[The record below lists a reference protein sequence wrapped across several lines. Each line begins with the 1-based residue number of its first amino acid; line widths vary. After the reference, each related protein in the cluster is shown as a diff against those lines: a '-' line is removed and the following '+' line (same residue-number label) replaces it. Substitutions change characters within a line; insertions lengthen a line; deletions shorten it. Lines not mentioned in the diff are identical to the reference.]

1 MITPLSTPTTHAPTI
16 AGAARSNRR
25 ASLATGNDSVRF
37 GGCNP
42 VSRLLPKNLSGL
54 WQPLKQLMNDPNDG
68 RVIKGF
74 VYKYG
79 LPAAVTAGNLAIPGG
94 MCLYPIIGL
103 PLSIW
108 LSRKGSKILKAGL
121 DSGLN
126 NAKRTPFHR
135 LSDVLETILDPQHDR
150 DPKTTVT
157 TYNEAMD
164 GVVNHVK
171 ANNTGSQNIKA
182 SQWDTLK
189 NALKMKE
196 GSKRRLLMEKF
207 IGARKHYKTSW
218 AGRRMLQMA
227 KLGRR
232 FPFIRPMAAIA
243 NLAFV
248 ALKWKKI

>member
-1 MITPLSTPTTHAPTI
+1 MIPSTIAPTPSM
-16 AGAARSNRR
+16 ASVSASHRSNTV
-25 ASLATGNDSVRF
+25 LGNIGADSVKF
-37 GGCNP
+37 SGCNP
-42 VSRLLPKNLSGL
+42 ASRLVPKNLSGL

-68 RVIKGF
+68 KVIKGF

-79 LPAAVTAGNLAIPGG
+79 LPAAVTAGNFAIPGG
-94 MCLYPIIGL
+94 MCLYPFIGL

-121 DSGLN
+121 DSGLT

-135 LSDVLETILDPQHDR
+135 LSDVLETILDPEHNR
-150 DPKTTVT
+150 DPKTVVN

-171 ANNTGSQNIKA
+171 ANNAGNSKVSA
-182 SQWDTLK
+182 SQWDKLK
-189 NALKMKE
+189 TTLKMKE
-196 GSKRRLLMEKF
+196 GSKSRLLMEKF
-207 IGARKHYKTSW
+207 IGARKHYQTSW
-218 AGRRMLQMA
+218 AGRRMLQLGR
-227 KLGRR
+227 LGRR
-232 FPFIRPMAAIA
+232 FAFMRPVAAIA